1 MILSPIAPPSVR
13 GCSSPVDDPEE
24 PVRSELPPW
33 LPLAP
38 DMPAHPRCR
47 VDDKL
52 RDWSAVIGVGIARPH
67 DLDRI

>member
-1 MILSPIAPPSVR
+1 
-13 GCSSPVDDPEE
+13 VDDPEE